1 MTELKTGG
9 SRRSVIIPEG
19 KERYGWRAFGPELRK
34 VLNPSHYAVG
44 ESGPKFIPQEW
55 RFNLEAHS
63 RTFAEVVQGFHG
75 RGEDREKP
83 MQPGVSVKG
92 KIPHK
97 GVKKMGE
104 ILRITGAKVGDFPV
118 KISDKMEGVGGVRRE
133 SCILEEAEGGEQ
145 TLADP
150 RISVPSSSLNSK
162 VFDRRKKC
170 AGWSRRSLVV
180 EVDVIGRR
188 RVFWE
193 RKRGGGTKSRL
204 VSRAVGRESVTDV
217 SNSLKWV
224 PKGFKRAAVKPYLG
238 LGTSP
243 EIGRAHV

>member
-1 MTELKTGG
+1 M
-9 SRRSVIIPEG
+9 
-19 KERYGWRAFGPELRK
+19 
-34 VLNPSHYAVG
+34 G
-44 ESGPKFIPQEW
+44 ENGPKFIPQVW

-63 RTFAEVVQGFHG
+63 RTFTEVVQGFHG
-75 RGEDREKP
+75 RIEDRKKP
-83 MQPGVSVKG
+83 MQPAVSVKG

-97 GVKKMGE
+97 GEEKMGE

-118 KISDKMEGVGGVRRE
+118 KLSDKMEGVGGVRRE

-162 VFDRRKKC
+162 VSDKRKKSDVWS
-170 AGWSRRSLVV
+170 AGWSRRGLVV

-193 RKRGGGTKSRL
+193 RKRRGGMKSRV
-204 VSRAVGRESVTDV
+204 VSQAVGRESVTDV

-224 PKGFKRAAVKPYLG
+224 PKGFKWAVVKPYLG

-243 EIGRAHV
+243 ELTDPGVGFLKPVFSGPSTFEVGEGSLAGGGGSA